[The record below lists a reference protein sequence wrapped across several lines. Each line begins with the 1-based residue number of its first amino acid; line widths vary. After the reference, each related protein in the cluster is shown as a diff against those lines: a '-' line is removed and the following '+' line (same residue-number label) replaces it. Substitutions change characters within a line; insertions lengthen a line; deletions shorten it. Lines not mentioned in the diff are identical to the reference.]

1 MRRSPCAFY
10 LLGAWMSVAAWLLTA
25 CSQEVGYGGES
36 VFHCHAFDIYPDSV
50 DMHTGM
56 ILRAYGD
63 SVIQVRVE
71 GNTLRTVS
79 AGKMPRSR
87 WTFRFWSD
95 YPLFDALMR
104 LEASRV
110 PDGSYTPLSPYEL
123 YLNPFTG
130 AEGERLLE
138 SRIRNGYLIPSDT
151 RRYVWPV
158 INENPQWI
166 LAACELF
173 KITADRFFLE
183 KTGTVAANIAAEERK
198 VCYGQLTGL
207 IGGIPRYMATSQDM
221 FPEWIGPGELH
232 QTATFGVNA
241 AWWGALRSMADI
253 TVGMALRNEMARL
266 PEMTL
271 DPDSLR
277 NSIFRYFWNPEKG
290 RFSAMLYGDPLRPM
304 ALGASDNLAQGM
316 AVLTG
321 LPLHEM
327 SEMIIGKTPAAV
339 TGISLFDPVLA
350 SGGVKKSA
358 VEALAQVVWAIAA
371 SRAGNDKA
379 YNAAV
384 AATLYNLC
392 DDILGSRHNSPAVM
406 RQPLTSLVLRGF
418 CGITTAFEG
427 LYFAPSVPSV
437 MSGTMRITGLKYRR
451 SELSVT
457 IAGTGN
463 KVASFMIDGKEA
475 EPFLPAS
482 EEGHHDI
489 AITLASE
496 APEQADADFSASGS
510 IGRMPAVE
518 WTSPADVSFI
528 YSGNDSGKR
537 DIWAYVDGL
546 PVEEAEG
553 RHYTLDDT
561 SAVRTVQFC
570 ATPDGNWPGF
580 ATAPVLY
587 VPQGFSRTIDLT
599 DVARGGSG
607 IFQDRTLAS
616 RFVEST
622 RYRNRKIAF
631 DVTVEEK
638 GVYAVAV
645 HYANGLGIVNSR
657 RRTALRSLSV
667 DGVPQQGVF
676 VFTQLSPVDWDNDPA
691 REWQMMTGFTNPLM
705 VSLDPGTHTFELRYY
720 QPTPVYIDPFSN
732 TVVADY
738 VRLIRYK

>member
-36 VFHCHAFDIYPDSV
+36 VFHCHVYDIYPDSV

-71 GNTLRTVS
+71 GNTLRTIY
-79 AGKMPRSR
+79 AEKHPRSR
-87 WTFRFWSD
+87 GTFRFKSD
-95 YPLFDALMR
+95 YPLFDALIR

-110 PDGSYTPLSPYEL
+110 SDGSYTPLSPYEL
-123 YLNPFTG
+123 YLNPFIG
-130 AEGERLLE
+130 SEGERILA

-158 INENPQWI
+158 INDNPQWI

-173 KITADRFFLE
+173 KITANRFFLE
-183 KTGTVAANIAAEERK
+183 KIGGVAANIAAEERK
-198 VCYGQLTGL
+198 VCSGPLTGL
-207 IGGIPRYMATSQDM
+207 IGGIPRYMAAPQDL
-221 FPEWIGPGELH
+221 FPQWMGPGELLGS
-232 QTATFGVNA
+232 ATFCVNV

-253 TVGMALRNEMARL
+253 TAGMALRNEMARL
-266 PEMTL
+266 PEISF

-277 NSIFRYFWNPEKG
+277 NSIFRYFWNPVQG
-290 RFSAMLYGDPLRPM
+290 RFSAMLYGDPLRPL
-304 ALGASDNLAQGM
+304 ALGSSDNLAQGM

-321 LPLHEM
+321 LPLPEM
-327 SEMIIGKTPAAV
+327 SRMLIEKTPAPV
-339 TGISLFDPVLA
+339 TGISLYAPRLA
-350 SGGVKKSA
+350 SGEGKKMAS
-358 VEALAQVVWAIAA
+358 EALAGTVWAIAA
-371 SRAGNDKA
+371 SRVGNDKA
-379 YNAAV
+379 YNTAMAAMV
-384 AATLYNLC
+384 YNLC
-392 DDILGSRHNSPAVM
+392 DDILGSRHNSGAVV
-406 RQPLTSLVLRGF
+406 RQPLTALVLRGF

-427 LYFAPSVPSV
+427 LYFAPSVPSG
-437 MSGTMRITGLKYRR
+437 MTGTKQITGLKYRR
-451 SELSVT
+451 SELSIT
-457 IAGTGN
+457 IAGTGD
-463 KVASFMIDGKEA
+463 KVASFMVDGKET
-475 EPFLPAS
+475 EPFFPAS

-489 AITLASE
+489 SITLSSE
-496 APEQADADFSASGS
+496 APEQADADLSVPVQISK
-510 IGRMPAVE
+510 MPAVE

-528 YSGNDSGKR
+528 YSGNDTGKR
-537 DIWAYVDGL
+537 SMWAYVDGL

-599 DVARGGSG
+599 DVAKGGSG

-616 RFVEST
+616 HFVEST
-622 RYRNRKIAF
+622 RYRNRKIVF

-691 REWQMMTGFTNPLM
+691 REWQMMTAFTNPLM
-705 VSLDPGTHTFELRYY
+705 VALDPGTHTFELRYY
-720 QPTPVYIDPFSN
+720 QPNPVYIDPFSN